1 MKVLLVN
8 KFFFIKGG
16 AETVYFQERDMLK
29 QAGVQVIDFSMQH
42 EKNFPSDYAD
52 YFVSNVDYH
61 KESNLLGGLK
71 TAVNFIHNSQ
81 ACKKCWR
88 YCKKSARI
96 SFIFIISTTS

>member
-42 EKNFPSDYAD
+42 ENNFPSDYTD
-52 YFVSNVDYH
+52 YFVSNVDYGFV
-61 KESNLLGGLK
+61 E
-71 TAVNFIHNSQ
+71 
-81 ACKKCWR
+81 
-88 YCKKSARI
+88 
-96 SFIFIISTTS
+96 